1 MAATVSAKIAAPGLR
16 TISGA
21 TTAGSSHTPYMKAW
35 AGGNAVNAVPVA
47 AHNRFHAQKTTPKAA
62 PRTAVTTMSTVRQRL
77 RPGCGSAI
85 SDDERTACSAMSPPD
100 SLRRHDPD
108 QVRGSAVSRTL
119 SAEALPCRFLLLW
132 PED

>member
-1 MAATVSAKIAAPGLR
+1 MS
-16 TISGA
+16 
-21 TTAGSSHTPYMKAW
+21 AW

-47 AHNRFHAQKTTPKAA
+47 AHSRFHAQKTTPKAT

-77 RPGCGSAI
+77 LPDCGSTD
-85 SDDERTACSAMSPPD
+85 SDERTACSAMSPPD

-119 SAEALPCRFLLLW
+119 SAEALPCRMCSVVLQSVALYLRNLASSAS
-132 PED
+132 PSGTPRPVQASQPVPAE